1 MLMPIA
7 VNCFCGQVYHVR
19 EEFAGKPVQCVGCGR
34 IVTVPPA
41 SVTPAQASSG
51 PRLSYP
57 EAPPILLALP
67 VEQPV
72 PAAAPA
78 SILPIVLASLLLVLL
93 GGGAFFITFNFDR

>member
-1 MLMPIA
+1 MPIA
-7 VNCFCGQVYHVR
+7 VNCFCGQIYHVR

-67 VEQPV
+67 VEQGRYGV
-72 PAAAPA
+72 ERRHVHREPAPRQNCVA
-78 SILPIVLASLLLVLL
+78 
-93 GGGAFFITFNFDR
+93 